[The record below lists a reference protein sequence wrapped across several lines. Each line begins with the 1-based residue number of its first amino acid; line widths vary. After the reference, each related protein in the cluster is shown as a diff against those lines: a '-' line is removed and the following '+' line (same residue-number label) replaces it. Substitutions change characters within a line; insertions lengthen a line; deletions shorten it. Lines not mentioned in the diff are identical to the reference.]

1 MISKIEADLPQL
13 TVNDDVTTDRTI
25 VVDLPHI
32 SDENGPFRLDSA
44 CSGNVLYVT
53 TTPIICRYLYI
64 IVAVNNSVIMNV
76 QSVSTKDLLEQSIKS
91 SPLYYVAAVVY
102 ASQYMPGF
110 RMRYV
115 LGAGDNTTDHN
126 GHTFHN
132 RAVKDDYQ
140 YFFRVFS
147 NDSTP
152 EV

>member
-1 MISKIEADLPQL
+1 
-13 TVNDDVTTDRTI
+13 
-25 VVDLPHI
+25 
-32 SDENGPFRLDSA
+32 
-44 CSGNVLYVT
+44 
-53 TTPIICRYLYI
+53 
-64 IVAVNNSVIMNV
+64 MNT
-76 QSVSTKDLLEQSIKS
+76 QSISTKDLLQQSMKS

-102 ASQYMPGF
+102 ASQYIPGY

-126 GHTFHN
+126 GYMYNN
-132 RAVKDDYQ
+132 RLVKDDYQ